1 MNMTADEDVI
11 IYHDEQTII
20 QMIEKH
26 PAGKGATKLKRI
38 DRWRNALRT
47 RDEQVLESVMRHS
60 RASRQ
65 RGAQREGQ

>member
-1 MNMTADEDVI
+1 MNMTADKDVI

-38 DRWRNALRT
+38 DRWRNAASAFSLTPSERM
-47 RDEQVLESVMRHS
+47 ESSLYLSQHHDANWS
-60 RASRQ
+60 S
-65 RGAQREGQ
+65 